1 MTSRAHPV
9 RTVTGIGARPLTTQ
23 SRSFLAPTGSICS
36 AICSTAKPTRSGSVA
51 SLSSVT
57 TTPPRVCSAGPPV
70 LTIGPITPAT
80 PKLLMR
86 LAIGRFAHP
95 EVAVLLVVV
104 VGRTLISATVVGLVV
119 KWTLVGVAA
128 VCPRIVT
135 RLVIAVALI
144 AVPLLTATPLVF
156 AILESRQSSILLVA
170 VGSSSVLAASEV
182 VEAVQ
187 LVVVTQIGLS
197 LLGTTPILEP
207 LLTNVSTVVLVV
219 THKLATVL
227 SPSEII
233 AAI

>member
-1 MTSRAHPV
+1 M
-9 RTVTGIGARPLTTQ
+9 
-23 SRSFLAPTGSICS
+23 
-36 AICSTAKPTRSGSVA
+36 
-51 SLSSVT
+51 
-57 TTPPRVCSAGPPV
+57 
-70 LTIGPITPAT
+70 
-80 PKLLMR
+80 
-86 LAIGRFAHP
+86 
-95 EVAVLLVVV
+95 
-104 VGRTLISATVVGLVV
+104 
-119 KWTLVGVAA
+119 
-128 VCPRIVT
+128 T

-156 AILESRQSSILLVA
+156 AILESRQASILLVA